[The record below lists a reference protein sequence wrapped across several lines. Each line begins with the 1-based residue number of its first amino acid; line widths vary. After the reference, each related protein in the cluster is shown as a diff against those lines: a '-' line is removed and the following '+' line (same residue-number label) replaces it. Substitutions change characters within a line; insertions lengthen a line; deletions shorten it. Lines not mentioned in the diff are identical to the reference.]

1 MSDDPTEKLP
11 KGQGR
16 YDTNPTI
23 ETVLERINAMG
34 ESLGG
39 KIDKVRDDL
48 KAEIETL
55 RVGQEQLRADQE
67 QLRVGQEQLRTELGG
82 EIQSLRSDMNQQF
95 AKVAE
100 QFTVLDRKIGILTRE
115 VLDVKARQELSEDRI
130 EKLEQK
136 TS

>member
-16 YDTNPTI
+16 YDTQPTI
-23 ETVLERINAMG
+23 TTVLERLNEIG
-34 ESLGG
+34 DG
-39 KIDKVRDDL
+39 L

-55 RVGQEQLRADQE
+55 RLGQEQLRVGQEQLRVD
-67 QLRVGQEQLRTELGG
+67 QEQLRTELGG
-82 EIQSLRSDMNQQF
+82 EIQSLRTEMNQQF
-95 AKVAE
+95 SKVAE

-130 EKLEQK
+130 DKLEQK